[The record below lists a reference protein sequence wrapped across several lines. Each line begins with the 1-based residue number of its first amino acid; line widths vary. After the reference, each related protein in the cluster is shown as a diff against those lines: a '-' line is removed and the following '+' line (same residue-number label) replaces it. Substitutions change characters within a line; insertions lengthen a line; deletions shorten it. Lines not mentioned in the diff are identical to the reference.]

1 MNDIKL
7 NRLLKPADVAEILG
21 VTKETLNVWRCT
33 KRYPLKYI
41 KIGRN
46 VLYKLEDIQAYIES
60 QTVQN
65 GGSEYAR

>member
-65 GGSEYAR
+65 GGTEYAR

>member
-1 MNDIKL
+1 MTNQKI
-7 NRLLKPADVAEILG
+7 NRLLKPAEVAEILG

-46 VLYKLEDIQAYIES
+46 VLYKLEDVQAYIES

-65 GGSEYAR
+65 GGVEYAR

>member
-7 NRLLKPADVAEILG
+7 NRLLKPAQVAEILG

-65 GGSEYAR
+65 GGVEYAR